1 MTEQLPIVRVVDD
14 DPSFLRAVSRR
25 LQVEGFDVETFESVD
40 AFLSSRNREAPG
52 CLVLDVRM
60 PQTSGLELQDEV
72 ARSAE
77 PLPIVFL
84 TAYGDVPTSVR
95 AMKKGAVDFLTKP
108 VDGETLVQAVRQAL
122 IRDRQAREARRQLR
136 DVRRRYESLTARQR
150 EVFALVVRGLL
161 NKQVADELGTTER
174 TIKAHRAAVMAK
186 MRAQSAAD
194 LVRAAE
200 RLAER

>member
-1 MTEQLPIVRVVDD
+1 MTEQPPIVRVVDD

-40 AFLSSRNREAPG
+40 AFLGSRNRDAPG

-60 PQTSGLELQDEV
+60 PQTSGLEVQDEV

-122 IRDRQAREARRQLR
+122 IRDGQAREARRQLR

-161 NKQVADELGTTER
+161 NKQVADALGTTER